1 MENHRVKQTT
11 LLADKDERFKNL
23 FGKVAFFV
31 LLAALGIALTF
42 LWTGVKKGYLTP
54 KSTVYF
60 VADSGQDIKKGMPVK
75 LSGFKIG
82 TVRNFTLDKDTQV
95 RVEMR
100 IEDEY
105 MALLKEDAM
114 VRLKKEG
121 IIGDSILDVDRGM
134 EGKKPL
140 LANGTIQFEHG
151 TDLEQI
157 TQDVRYRLL
166 PVLDQVLVLMHG
178 LNDPQ
183 GDVRQTVKNV
193 RELTGEMRG
202 TRERIDRLLD
212 HVDEATTQEVR
223 PLLRSARQSAANA
236 ESMTEKLN
244 KELPG
249 MLQKTDASLENLRQT
264 SETFKSAVERSAPQ
278 LPGLLGESRELV
290 GGTRDIVDS
299 ASTSWPLKSIMPQPE
314 QGLVRMDS
322 HD

>member
-1 MENHRVKQTT
+1 MKPTT

-23 FGKVAFFV
+23 FGKTAFFV

-42 LWTGVKKGYLTP
+42 LWAGVKKGYLTP

-60 VADSGQDIKKGMPVK
+60 VADSGQDIKTGMPVK
-75 LSGFKIG
+75 LSGFKVG
-82 TVRNFTLDKDTQV
+82 SVESLTLDRETRV

-105 MALLKEDAM
+105 MALLKEDAF
-114 VRLKKEG
+114 VSLKKEG
-121 IIGDSILDVDRGM
+121 IIGDSILDLNRGT

-140 LANGTIQFEHG
+140 RADGTIKFERG
-151 TDLEQI
+151 GDLEQI
-157 TQDVRYRLL
+157 AQDVRYRLL
-166 PVLDQVLVLMHG
+166 PILDQALVLMHG

-193 RELTGEMRG
+193 RELTGEMRD
-202 TRERIDRLLD
+202 TRARIDRLLD
-212 HVDEATTQEVR
+212 HADQAATQEIR

-264 SETFKSAVERSAPQ
+264 SETVKSAVERSAPQ
-278 LPGLLGESRELV
+278 LPGLLGESRELLS
-290 GGTRDIVDS
+290 GTRDIVDS
-299 ASTSWPLKSIMPQPE
+299 ASASWPLKAIMPQPE